1 MTMQRK
7 KRVTCETICSVNFS
21 PKIGAGGMKNKSALS
36 ELGNPVG
43 TRIRE
48 MPYALASMPVADKN
62 LHDTYTDADTIL
74 QIEIQLVSY

>member
-1 MTMQRK
+1 
-7 KRVTCETICSVNFS
+7 
-21 PKIGAGGMKNKSALS
+21 MKNKSALS